1 MGKLVLVLDVKNVV
15 LKSLKLSLKN
25 DLKNY

>member
-1 MGKLVLVLDVKNVV
+1 MEKLVLILDVMTAV